1 MAPTLTIEPTT
12 EEAPAATHPTDRFVT
27 EMAEL
32 AGGLA
37 HELRNPLSTIII
49 QLKLLSEDLKDPSVD
64 QENMRRRALLKVDT
78 VRREVERLED
88 VFEEFLCLTGPCRLR
103 LDEVDVSTIVRRLA
117 EFIEPAA
124 RQAGIRIECVVPPE
138 PVLQPVDERLIGQAL
153 LNLVVNAQQAMP
165 GGGLVRLDLQDEP
178 ETIVLSVADTGVGIP
193 PKDRDK
199 IFRPFYSTKPR
210 GTGLGLSITRR
221 IARKHGGELTFE
233 TEAGMGTT
241 FTLRLPKK
249 SDALE
254 RSKHAGT

>member
-1 MAPTLTIEPTT
+1 MAPTLTIEPPLSDYST
-12 EEAPAATHPTDRFVT
+12 ADRFVS

-37 HELRNPLSTIII
+37 HELRNPLSTILI
-49 QLKLLSEDLKDPSVD
+49 QLKLLSEDLQDTSVD
-64 QENMRRRALLKVDT
+64 SDNLRRRALLKVDT

-103 LDEVDVSTIVRRLA
+103 LEEVDVTAIVRRLA

-138 PVLQPVDERLIGQAL
+138 PVLQRVDERLIGQAL

-165 GGGLVRLDLQDEP
+165 RGGFIRLILEEEP
-178 ETIVLSVADTGVGIP
+178 EVIVLRVADTGEGIP
-193 PKDRDK
+193 PKERDM
-199 IFRPFYSTKPR
+199 IFRPFFSTKPR

-221 IARKHGGELTFE
+221 IMEEHGGVLTFV
-233 TEAGMGTT
+233 TEVGKGTT
-241 FTLRLPKK
+241 FTIRLPKR
-249 SDALE
+249 SDEFE
-254 RSKHAGT
+254 RTGAGPAGA